1 MKYTIEAIEN
11 AKPGMRWE
19 EIGCQWTLGQAYLY
33 SKEAGNDLPNFAEV
47 IWDYDIEAILEDCRK
62 LGVKEF
68 TISST
73 FSSLI
78 ETMENRHYLGDDFY
92 PAIIDQETY
101 DKAAAIRLERAGKLG
116 RLNRKKNVESAASP
130 TGFRMAAAEQH
141 YEDPRL
147 QAEYLYSLIE
157 SEVS

>member
-11 AKPGMRWE
+11 AKPGMHWE
-19 EIGCQWTLGQAYLY
+19 EIGCHWTLGQAYLY

-47 IWDYDIEAILEDCRK
+47 IWDYDIEAILADCRK

-78 ETMENRHYLGDDFY
+78 ETIAKFEELYTHFGSDEHALI
-92 PAIIDQETY
+92 PAFKMTVKE
-101 DKAAAIRLERAGKLG
+101 A
-116 RLNRKKNVESAASP
+116 
-130 TGFRMAAAEQH
+130 
-141 YEDPRL
+141 
-147 QAEYLYSLIE
+147 
-157 SEVS
+157 

>member
-19 EIGCQWTLGQAYLY
+19 EIGCQWSLGQAYLY
-33 SKEAGNDLPNFAEV
+33 SKEAGNDLPNFADV
-47 IWDYDIEAILEDCRK
+47 IWDHDIEAILADCRK

-78 ETMENRHYLGDDFY
+78 ETIAKFEELGCTLDGIVKVKERYTYFGSDEHALI
-92 PAIIDQETY
+92 PAFKMTVKE
-101 DKAAAIRLERAGKLG
+101 A
-116 RLNRKKNVESAASP
+116 
-130 TGFRMAAAEQH
+130 
-141 YEDPRL
+141 
-147 QAEYLYSLIE
+147 
-157 SEVS
+157 

>member
-11 AKPGMRWE
+11 AKSGMKWD
-19 EIGCQWTLGQAYLY
+19 EIGCHWTLGQAYLY

-47 IWDYDIEAILEDCRK
+47 IWDYDIEAILADCRK

-78 ETMENRHYLGDDFY
+78 ETISKFEELGCTLDGIVKKKKSYTHFGSDEHALI
-92 PAIIDQETY
+92 PAFKMTVKE
-101 DKAAAIRLERAGKLG
+101 A
-116 RLNRKKNVESAASP
+116 
-130 TGFRMAAAEQH
+130 
-141 YEDPRL
+141 
-147 QAEYLYSLIE
+147 
-157 SEVS
+157 

>member
-19 EIGCQWTLGQAYLY
+19 EIGCQRTLGQAYLY

-47 IWDYDIEAILEDCRK
+47 IWDYDIEAILADCRK

-78 ETMENRHYLGDDFY
+78 TTPAEFDKRGCHMAGLTQVKARYTDRQTCEHASI
-92 PAIIDQETY
+92 PAI
-101 DKAAAIRLERAGKLG
+101 KLTI
-116 RLNRKKNVESAASP
+116 KEA
-130 TGFRMAAAEQH
+130 
-141 YEDPRL
+141 
-147 QAEYLYSLIE
+147 
-157 SEVS
+157 

>member
-11 AKPGMRWE
+11 AKPGMCWE

-33 SKEAGNDLPNFAEV
+33 SKEAGNDLPNFADV
-47 IWDYDIEAILEDCRK
+47 IWDHDIEAILADCRK

-78 ETMENRHYLGDDFY
+78 ETIAKFEELGCMLDGIVKVKERYTHFGSDEHALI
-92 PAIIDQETY
+92 PAFKMTVKE
-101 DKAAAIRLERAGKLG
+101 A
-116 RLNRKKNVESAASP
+116 
-130 TGFRMAAAEQH
+130 
-141 YEDPRL
+141 
-147 QAEYLYSLIE
+147 
-157 SEVS
+157 

>member
-19 EIGCQWTLGQAYLY
+19 EIGCHWTLGQAYLY

-78 ETMENRHYLGDDFY
+78 ETLAAFEKQGISMAGLTTVKARYTDWKTGKHALI
-92 PAIIDQETY
+92 PAFKMTVKE
-101 DKAAAIRLERAGKLG
+101 A
-116 RLNRKKNVESAASP
+116 
-130 TGFRMAAAEQH
+130 
-141 YEDPRL
+141 
-147 QAEYLYSLIE
+147 
-157 SEVS
+157 

>member
-19 EIGCQWTLGQAYLY
+19 EIGCHWTLGQAYLY

-47 IWDYDIEAILEDCRK
+47 IWDYDIEAILADCRK

-78 ETMENRHYLGDDFY
+78 ETIAKFEELGCTLDGIVKVKERYTPFRSDEHALI
-92 PAIIDQETY
+92 PAFKMTVKE
-101 DKAAAIRLERAGKLG
+101 A
-116 RLNRKKNVESAASP
+116 
-130 TGFRMAAAEQH
+130 
-141 YEDPRL
+141 
-147 QAEYLYSLIE
+147 
-157 SEVS
+157 

>member
-19 EIGCQWTLGQAYLY
+19 EIGCHWTLGQAYLY

-78 ETMENRHYLGDDFY
+78 ETIAKFEELGCTLDG
-92 PAIIDQETY
+92 IV
-101 DKAAAIRLERAGKLG
+101 KVKERYTHFGSDEHALI
-116 RLNRKKNVESAASP
+116 SAFKMTVKEA
-130 TGFRMAAAEQH
+130 
-141 YEDPRL
+141 
-147 QAEYLYSLIE
+147 
-157 SEVS
+157 

>member
-19 EIGCQWTLGQAYLY
+19 EIGCHWTLGQAYLY

-78 ETMENRHYLGDDFY
+78 ETIAKFEELGCTLDG
-92 PAIIDQETY
+92 IV
-101 DKAAAIRLERAGKLG
+101 KATERSPPL
-116 RLNRKKNVESAASP
+116 RSAAH
-130 TGFRMAAAEQH
+130 A
-141 YEDPRL
+141 
-147 QAEYLYSLIE
+147 LIPAFKMTVKE
-157 SEVS
+157 A

>member
-19 EIGCQWTLGQAYLY
+19 EIGCHWTLGQAYLY

-78 ETMENRHYLGDDFY
+78 ETIYIRTD
-92 PAIIDQETY
+92 PAGNVKADKEKSTEKIDGAVATIMGL
-101 DKAAAIRLERAGKLG
+101 DRAIRCGNNTG
-116 RLNRKKNVESAASP
+116 ASVYDDR
-130 TGFRMAAAEQH
+130 GILF
-141 YEDPRL
+141 
-147 QAEYLYSLIE
+147 I
-157 SEVS
+157 

>member
-19 EIGCQWTLGQAYLY
+19 EIGCQWSLGQAYLY
-33 SKEAGNDLPNFAEV
+33 SKEAGNDLPNFADV
-47 IWDYDIEAILEDCRK
+47 IWDHDIEAILADCRK

-78 ETMENRHYLGDDFY
+78 ETIAKFEELGCTLDG
-92 PAIIDQETY
+92 IV
-101 DKAAAIRLERAGKLG
+101 KSR
-116 RLNRKKNVESAASP
+116 SATP
-130 TGFRMAAAEQH
+130 TSEATNTPSFR
-141 YEDPRL
+141 PSR
-147 QAEYLYSLIE
+147 
-157 SEVS
+157 

>member
-11 AKPGMRWE
+11 AKPGMHWE
-19 EIGCQWTLGQAYLY
+19 EIGCHWTLGQAYLY

-47 IWDYDIEAILEDCRK
+47 IWDYDIEAILADCRK

-78 ETMENRHYLGDDFY
+78 ETIAKFEELGCTLDGIVKVKERYTRFGMDEHALI
-92 PAIIDQETY
+92 PAFKMTVKE
-101 DKAAAIRLERAGKLG
+101 A
-116 RLNRKKNVESAASP
+116 
-130 TGFRMAAAEQH
+130 
-141 YEDPRL
+141 
-147 QAEYLYSLIE
+147 
-157 SEVS
+157 

>member
-47 IWDYDIEAILEDCRK
+47 IWDDDIETILSDCRK

-78 ETMENRHYLGDDFY
+78 LTIAKFEVKERYTHFGSDEHALI
-92 PAIIDQETY
+92 PAFKMTVKE
-101 DKAAAIRLERAGKLG
+101 A
-116 RLNRKKNVESAASP
+116 
-130 TGFRMAAAEQH
+130 
-141 YEDPRL
+141 
-147 QAEYLYSLIE
+147 
-157 SEVS
+157 